1 MTISNPADRKKIR
14 DALQEIS
21 NSMTRIDAEKDFIK
35 DAVADIADNFKLSK
49 KTVNKLARVYHK
61 QSFNVEVE
69 QYQEFENLYEEVVEL
84 KSGAELDNNP

>member
-35 DAVADIADNFKLSK
+35 DAIADISDNFKLSK
-49 KTVNKLARVYHK
+49 KTVSKLARVYHK
-61 QSFNVEVE
+61 QTFNVETE
-69 QYQEFENLYEEVVEL
+69 AFQEFENLYEEVVEL
-84 KSGAELDNNP
+84 KSGE

>member
-35 DAVADIADNFKLSK
+35 DAVADISDNFKLSK

-61 QSFNVEVE
+61 QSFNTEVE

-84 KSGAELDNNP
+84 RSGPEA

>member
-14 DALQEIS
+14 DALHEIS

-35 DAVADIADNFKLSK
+35 DAVADISDNFKLSK
-49 KTVNKLARVYHK
+49 KTVSKLARVYHK
-61 QSFNVEVE
+61 QSFNTEVE

-84 KSGAELDNNP
+84 RSGPEA